1 MKYDTNPN
9 FMHYCKGTPPKITIH
24 LHCLIPPQYG
34 SHLMIHGQCSQVS
47 EWGGFGTGRVR
58 YMMGSKVTLLRHHC
72 GIPARF
78 IWNLTKKGTKWDVY
92 IGSTLTQDGIKK
104 TYPYNNIIMSII
116 TCTYVNINKYIYI
129 YMRKIRRSATLF
141 FIEVNESRHLQAGE
155 KTDHIFVVNSAGG
168 IFKSRNLNSQVEIG
182 RHRSFCLRKKGSRSK
197 QHIWRRFF
205 CGEFVGKDS
214 EISTWTFQISKK
226 VKLSVIWKNTNHIHP
241 RNLTLNTKN
250 DGLENVSP
258 FKHGYFG
265 YLC

>member
-1 MKYDTNPN
+1 MFLLNEGAFFFGNVTGVMKYDTNPN

-129 YMRKIRRSATLF
+129 YIYTCVKSVDPQLF
-141 FIEVNESRHLQAGE
+141 FSLKWMNQDTSRLG
-155 KTDHIFVVNSAGG
+155 
-168 IFKSRNLNSQVEIG
+168 
-182 RHRSFCLRKKGSRSK
+182 KK
-197 QHIWRRFF
+197 QI
-205 CGEFVGKDS
+205 
-214 EISTWTFQISKK
+214 TF
-226 VKLSVIWKNTNHIHP
+226 L
-241 RNLTLNTKN
+241 L
-250 DGLENVSP
+250 
-258 FKHGYFG
+258 
-265 YLC
+265 